1 MVTIVCLVEIWEDGL
16 IVGQMYK
23 LTISHK
29 QTNIMNNTKKD
40 LLLGKNII
48 KKQDMDMKRGV
59 VHIVVS
65 GQEILNTIKF
75 LTLKKLDIYY

>member
-1 MVTIVCLVEIWEDGL
+1 MEIWEDGL

-40 LLLGKNII
+40 FLLGKNII